1 LLTSL
6 DDIDTD
12 IIYASFDLLG
22 NKIGGND
29 MNALDAL
36 SVLRSEGRS
45 GGHGIAA
52 MGSDDFLV
60 SLKSTEANSCQYSNI
75 IFVS

>member
-1 LLTSL
+1 
-6 DDIDTD
+6 
-12 IIYASFDLLG
+12 
-22 NKIGGND
+22 